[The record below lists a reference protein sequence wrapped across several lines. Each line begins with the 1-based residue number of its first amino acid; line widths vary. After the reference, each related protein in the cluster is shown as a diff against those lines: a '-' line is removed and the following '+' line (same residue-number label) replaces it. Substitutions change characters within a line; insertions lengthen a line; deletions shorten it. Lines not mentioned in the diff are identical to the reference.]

1 MIIVLFCYLAI
12 RGENG
17 WDFSRPVRHRF
28 LYLCYRF
35 RICGMYAKTGRKQ
48 CETGAKMV
56 EGFGLGPFFFSREN
70 GLRVCNSQA
79 QFTFL
84 KKPSPSPNPRVAAAA
99 CGLP

>member
-1 MIIVLFCYLAI
+1 
-12 RGENG
+12 
-17 WDFSRPVRHRF
+17 
-28 LYLCYRF
+28 
-35 RICGMYAKTGRKQ
+35 
-48 CETGAKMV
+48 
-56 EGFGLGPFFFSREN
+56 LGPFFFSREN